1 MPDAVAGGVASGA
14 RAALAELADDLVEH
28 DADLV
33 SADPLTWPGYD
44 AQLARARERSGEP
57 ESVVSAHGRVGAT
70 RAGLVAFDFAFM
82 GGSMGEAGGTKIAR
96 AFRRAAEAG
105 LPVVS
110 LHSSGGCRMQEG
122 MRALIQ
128 MQRIAAAT
136 HVLRDAGLPHIAV
149 LLGPTTGGAWAS
161 IAAGADV
168 IVGVPDAI
176 AAFAG
181 HRVRDGGEPATI
193 ADAQCS
199 GQVDLVV
206 GREDLPFVLATL
218 LGLLGGAGTGSEELP
233 PADVPVAL
241 GSAQLP
247 SAGWDAV
254 QRARAAERSRA
265 AAYLDAYFDVRIPLE
280 GDRAGGRDA
289 GMLCGVGRRA
299 GTPIAYAA
307 QAGTANTPAGF
318 RTASRV
324 IRLADRLGLPVLTLI
339 DTPGALNDASA
350 EAGAIGPAIA
360 DTFAAVAECE
370 VPVTSLVIGE
380 GGSGGALALASH
392 TELWITPDAYFAVI
406 APESAAA
413 ILKLP
418 PGEAPEVAERMRL
431 RPQDLVEMGLV
442 HGIAPRLDG

>member
-1 MPDAVAGGVASGA
+1 MPDAVTSVATGA

-28 DADLV
+28 DAELV
-33 SADPLTWPGYD
+33 SADPLAWPGYD
-44 AQLARARERSGEP
+44 AQLTRARDRSGEP
-57 ESVVSAHGRVGAT
+57 ESVVSAEGRVGAT
-70 RAGLVAFDFAFM
+70 RAALVAFDFAFM
-82 GGSMGEAGGTKIAR
+82 GGSMGEAGGAKIAR

-136 HVLRDAGLPHIAV
+136 HVLRAARLPHVAV

-181 HRVRDGGEPATI
+181 HRVRDGDEPVTI
-193 ADAQCS
+193 EVAQRS

-206 GREDLPFVLATL
+206 AREDLPLVLATL
-218 LGLLGGAGTGSEELP
+218 LGLLAHRDDDLP
-233 PADVPVAL
+233 PADVPLAL

-247 SAGWDAV
+247 AAGWDAV
-254 QRARAAERSRA
+254 QRARAADRSRA